1 MTYDPKIHHRRSIRL
16 KGYDYSRA
24 GLYFITVCSQ
34 DRLCLFGR
42 IGKGEMK
49 INDAGN
55 IVLYWWGEMQNKYR
69 NIELHERVI
78 MPNHFHGI
86 IEIKSGSE
94 FVGANLRVR
103 PNESRPNLESDK
115 GQTHRSAPTAK
126 PDEQILNQSQNGQTH
141 RFAPTGSSASNP
153 SVDTMVQWFKT
164 MTTNG
169 YIRGVKEHRW
179 SRFNEK
185 LWQRNY
191 YEHIIRDEKSYLEI
205 SEYIQTNPAK
215 WQDDKY
221 FVI

>member
-1 MTYDPKIHHRRSIRL
+1 
-16 KGYDYSRA
+16 
-24 GLYFITVCSQ
+24 
-34 DRLCLFGR
+34 
-42 IGKGEMK
+42 MK

-55 IVLYWWGEMQNKYR
+55 MVLYWWGEMQNKYR

-103 PNESRPNLESDK
+103 PNESRPNFESDK
-115 GQTHRSAPTAK
+115 GQTHRSAPT
-126 PDEQILNQSQNGQTH
+126 
-141 RFAPTGSSASNP
+141 SSSSSNP
-153 SVDTMVQWFKT
+153 SLDTMIQWFKT

-179 SRFNEK
+179 SRFNQK

-191 YEHIIRDEKSYLEI
+191 YEHVIRDEKSYLEI
-205 SEYIQTNPAK
+205 SEYIQANPVK

-221 FVI
+221 YVNQIQREDL